1 MEEKVSQVLTQKEEQ
16 NIKLKSDIVILKN
29 KLARQK
35 LKMKEAV
42 ETGETAKIKEM
53 RQQLEDGINLK
64 NLEIEQ
70 HTRQLE
76 AKNENMSALET

>member
-1 MEEKVSQVLTQKEEQ
+1 
-16 NIKLKSDIVILKN
+16 
-29 KLARQK
+29 
-35 LKMKEAV
+35 MKEAV

-70 HTRQLE
+70 HTR
-76 AKNENMSALET
+76 